1 MLYFSINP
9 IIKGLSTHISIKYML
24 KSILINSIFKQSPHF
39 NYYLYMVIYTYRRD
53 FMAKKIGISFKDNN
67 LENEIYD
74 FLKEK
79 SKLLGESAYI
89 KQLLLEKMQAT
100 KK

>member
-1 MLYFSINP
+1 
-9 IIKGLSTHISIKYML
+9 
-24 KSILINSIFKQSPHF
+24 
-39 NYYLYMVIYTYRRD
+39 
-53 FMAKKIGISFKDNN
+53 MAKKVGISFKDND
-67 LENEIYD
+67 LEQEIYN

-89 KQLLLEKMQAT
+89 KQLLLEKMQKEAT